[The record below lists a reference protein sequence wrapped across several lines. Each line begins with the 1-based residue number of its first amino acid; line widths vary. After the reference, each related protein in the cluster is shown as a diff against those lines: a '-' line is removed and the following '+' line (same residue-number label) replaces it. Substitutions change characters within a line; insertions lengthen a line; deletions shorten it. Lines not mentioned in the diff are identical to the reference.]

1 MCLQDM
7 VRPGLVESKTH
18 TRNPHMPLSQVLT
31 CVNGADDLWARPA
44 THREEMQGRPMCVFL
59 YGDLHICRVQL
70 SV

>member
-1 MCLQDM
+1 
-7 VRPGLVESKTH
+7 
-18 TRNPHMPLSQVLT
+18 MPLSQVLT

-44 THREEMQGRPMCVFL
+44 THREEMLGRPMCVFL